1 MINIDKLDF
10 SSSQHWNAPLA
21 NKKPMKFSSYSVHFN
36 FPFSVFSFH
45 NRQDS
50 SIKAECFYLETMALP
65 RAYHDGIRIGTKQ
78 NIIHRDM

>member
-1 MINIDKLDF
+1 MINIDKLDS
-10 SSSQHWNAPLA
+10 SSSQWNALLA
-21 NKKPMKFSSYSVHFN
+21 NKKPMILSLYGVHFN

-45 NRQDS
+45 NRQNS

-65 RAYHDGIRIGTKQ
+65 RAYHDGIRISTKQ